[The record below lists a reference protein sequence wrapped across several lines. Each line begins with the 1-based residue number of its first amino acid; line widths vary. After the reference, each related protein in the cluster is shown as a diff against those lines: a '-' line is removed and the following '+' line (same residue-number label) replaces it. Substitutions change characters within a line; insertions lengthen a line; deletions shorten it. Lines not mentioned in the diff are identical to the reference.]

1 MFIRIYT
8 NNIGVINKM
17 SLSPFYWQMLLII
30 NENSVEHAI
39 GIVGDTKTDFK
50 NVFAI

>member
-1 MFIRIYT
+1 
-8 NNIGVINKM
+8 
-17 SLSPFYWQMLLII
+17 MLLII

-50 NVFAI
+50 NVFAIWYYIVIKNLFQPRAYVCVKSC